1 MDTYPRQLTDA
12 GSHKRISNSRGQGRG
27 SNYLPWLTVRDVP
40 SIGLSFRIKK
50 WKSHR
55 IHHLLSQLEAN
66 YFYTLEWSL
75 MVTDVREQYP
85 LLPLSETLQIASLK
99 GISHPTSPKTNQP
112 IVMTTD
118 FLITISQGM
127 GVAEVARTIKPKQK
141 LNSQRTR
148 EKLEI
153 ERCYW
158 AKRNINWGIVTEQ
171 EIPTVLAANIKWLHP
186 FFDSQFLNLPQEK
199 LPLVKTLLTQL
210 VQFTDTNL
218 AQIATDCDEQLHLP
232 PGSSLSVARHLI
244 ATRQW
249 LVDMNQ
255 PIEPREKLTLIAVN
269 REGTN

>member
-1 MDTYPRQLTDA
+1 MDTIPRQLTDTEIQQI
-12 GSHKRISNSRGQGRG
+12 KNSRGQGRG
-27 SNYLPWLTVRDVP
+27 RDYLPWLTVRDVP
-40 SIGLSFRIKK
+40 SIGLSFRVKG

-55 IHHLLSQLEAN
+55 IHHLLSQLELN

-75 MVTDVREQYP
+75 IVTDIREQYP
-85 LLPLSETLQIASLK
+85 LLPLSETWQIATLK

-112 IVMTTD
+112 VVMTTD
-118 FLITISQGM
+118 FLITINQGM
-127 GVAEVARTIKPKQK
+127 GVVEVARTIKPKQK

-171 EIPTVLAANIKWLHP
+171 EIPSVLAANIKWLHP
-186 FFDSQFLNLPQEK
+186 FFHSQFLNLPEDK
-199 LPLVKTLLTQL
+199 LHTVKTLLTQL
-210 VQFTDTNL
+210 VQLTDTNL
-218 AQIATDCDEQLHLP
+218 AQIAAQSDEQLHLP

-255 PIEPREKLTLIAVN
+255 PIEPREKLTLIATSLLSN
-269 REGTN
+269 